1 MFYNGPKGE
10 DDQLLKLSD
19 TFNQEGD
26 TGKADIEAR
35 VRMLNVNYGKNGGL
49 MAACRPL
56 KEYAWLGEKIRE
68 DKASLVIEGA
78 IDEAINSLPVDFEIR
93 QFLIRYSDQTRIYA
107 EGACMRRLQP

>member
-56 KEYAWLGEKIRE
+56 KEYAWLVEKIRE
-68 DKASLVIEGA
+68 NKESLVIEGA

>member
-56 KEYAWLGEKIRE
+56 KEYAWLVEKIRE
-68 DKASLVIEGA
+68 NKESLVIEGA

-93 QFLIRYSDQTRIYA
+93 QFLIRYSDQTRIYV